1 MEDKPI
7 PLTQQIVLSL
17 SEETLLEIESLA
29 EKNLAP
35 SDIAVR
41 MGFNKKAFLRLWR
54 DETTEIYQAYY
65 RGRLNIEIARNNAL
79 NQKIRDD
86 QSVTAIQIQKKIA
99 DELEFENIKKSIFE
113 L

>member
-1 MEDKPI
+1 MNDKHL
-7 PLTQQIVLSL
+7 PLTQQITLSL
-17 SEETLLEIESLA
+17 TEATLEEIASLA

-41 MGFNKKAFLRLWR
+41 MGLNKKAFLRLWR
-54 DETTEIYQAYY
+54 DETSEVYKAYY
-65 RGRLNIEIARNNAL
+65 RGRLNIEISRNAAL
-79 NQKIRDD
+79 NDKIRED
-86 QSVTAIQIQKKIA
+86 QSITAIQIQKKIS